1 MPCSRL
7 NWPYGQLLSAR
18 KYIIIV
24 SYRRPIWVSV
34 AMHGYRALH
43 RVDSY
48 MRVRRRGPDECEP
61 FLARASLIQT
71 VSWSYT
77 DSLMS
82 GSRFYVYQWMQ
93 GGAKLGKSLIETC
106 KTGQRTDNA
115 QRRLVNKV
123 ETVLDNI
130 DDFSFAFH
138 VTVSRL
144 TNNFT

>member
-1 MPCSRL
+1 
-7 NWPYGQLLSAR
+7 
-18 KYIIIV
+18 
-24 SYRRPIWVSV
+24 
-34 AMHGYRALH
+34 
-43 RVDSY
+43 
-48 MRVRRRGPDECEP
+48 
-61 FLARASLIQT
+61 
-71 VSWSYT
+71 
-77 DSLMS
+77 
-82 GSRFYVYQWMQ
+82 MQ